1 MSSTFWDK
9 IKKNNR
15 PEISDFDTY
24 TNKRERRER
33 GAIIIVIG
41 GTRCASRENPASRER
56 RREKERGKCRRGFPG
71 RGNRPVMAAM
81 RTSATTPPTGT
92 ALRTEGTPPSPTMT
106 TEKHAW
112 TIIILIII
120 RVIFEAQTDTS

>member
-1 MSSTFWDK
+1 MGTK
-9 IKKNNR
+9 
-15 PEISDFDTY
+15 
-24 TNKRERRER
+24 KRERRER
-33 GAIIIVIG
+33 GAIIVIG

-112 TIIILIII
+112 TIIIII
-120 RVIFEAQTDTS
+120 RVRVGVIFKAQTDTS